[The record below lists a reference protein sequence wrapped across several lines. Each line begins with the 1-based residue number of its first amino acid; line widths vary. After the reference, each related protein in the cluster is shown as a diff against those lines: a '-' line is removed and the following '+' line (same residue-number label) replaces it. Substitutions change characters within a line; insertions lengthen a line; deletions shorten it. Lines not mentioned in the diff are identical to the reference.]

1 VALALFQVFCNVC
14 FILEVAI
21 GDACLVEVVDIAA
34 FVACTS
40 FLSLKCF
47 DLIPDG
53 GGGNMEGD
61 DSLSGE
67 LIFEDA
73 IWLEPDVDPIE
84 LFECADVAGL
94 PVDGGVLG
102 GDETDPM

>member
-1 VALALFQVFCNVC
+1 
-14 FILEVAI
+14 
-21 GDACLVEVVDIAA
+21 
-34 FVACTS
+34 
-40 FLSLKCF
+40 
-47 DLIPDG
+47 
-53 GGGNMEGD
+53 MEGD